1 MTWHIVGSQVTI
13 GYRGWVPYV
22 SGSASQFF
30 RPATTAGGGDHVEG
44 LPALWS
50 IHPNSAS
57 ELEIDPNGEGLA
69 QRAHDQPEIA
79 HFKITYFSA
88 TNGDDAAIGFTSCL
102 PERLFEKTFTLW
114 QGVVF
119 GNRGV
124 TYSIILDFLGF
135 RLEQAKT
142 EKPTLNE
149 WLMGSKPAFGN
160 EIEISFRSQ
169 GS

>member
-1 MTWHIVGSQVTI
+1 LAHRRVT
-13 GYRGWVPYV
+13 GHYRLSWLGPIRVRVCISIFP
-22 SGSASQFF
+22 ASNHGRRW
-30 RPATTAGGGDHVEG
+30 RPCGG
-44 LPALWS
+44 LACALVYS
-50 IHPNSAS
+50 S
-57 ELEIDPNGEGLA
+57 ELGLGVGDRPENGEGLA

-119 GNRGV
+119 GNRDV